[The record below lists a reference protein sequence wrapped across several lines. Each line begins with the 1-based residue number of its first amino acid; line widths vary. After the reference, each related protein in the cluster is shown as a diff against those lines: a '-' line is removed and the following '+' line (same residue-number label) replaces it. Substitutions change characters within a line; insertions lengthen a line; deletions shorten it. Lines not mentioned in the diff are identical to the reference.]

1 MSTRVRHATAAD
13 SETVIAVV
21 RECWTHYP
29 GVIFDLDGELPELKH
44 FAGHYRALGGEAWV
58 AELDGAIA
66 GCIAITPEE
75 DEPGVWMLHKLNVLP
90 TARRHGVATA
100 LVREAE
106 AAARAAGTL
115 RMVLWSD
122 TRFVESHELYAALG
136 YEKIP
141 ETRALNDL
149 NRTVEF
155 RFRKSL

>member
-75 DEPGVWMLHKLNVLP
+75 DEPGVWMPPWSAKPRPPPAPPARCEWCCGP
-90 TARRHGVATA
+90 TPDSSNPTSYTPRWAMRKYRRRAR
-100 LVREAE
+100 
-106 AAARAAGTL
+106 
-115 RMVLWSD
+115 
-122 TRFVESHELYAALG
+122 
-136 YEKIP
+136 
-141 ETRALNDL
+141 
-149 NRTVEF
+149 
-155 RFRKSL
+155 